1 MEKETKKT
9 ALTKMLK
16 TTNTTLDQIP
26 ADLLEDLQ
34 NVRGMFAH
42 GFVFNDYI
50 YIKEV
55 KNTKPKDLDEFDNNM
70 SESGSVFFYVLE
82 LDKQLALGRRLWTPS
97 GLIICQVSGGR
108 CVPWFLTG
116 TDYKNRGA
124 GYRDGFKHLE
134 GFYRKSD
141 YEEARKSASRVWV
154 IYQNNHTAEIKTK
167 QEQRETAREWALTR
181 YTVLECSLCYYPQG
195 GRGKIS
201 NLTAR
206 NDRGKVQQLE
216 GWRSYTYSSEYKF
229 ENEEQALAWYFDRSG
244 YIRKD
249 NAEALRQRT
258 AELKRQRARQRLA
271 ANNYEKETAEL
282 SAVYGLLVKSFKDLS
297 DKFLDLTDRHIAHRV
312 FWFTKRLE
320 ITADAIN
327 DTSETIDRIADKF
340 FDGDLQ
346 LFDEFQRRT
355 EHALKVIAKNHA
367 WLRIKDENRA
377 NHDNLEDY
385 AIYYG
390 YCDFTKDDGGNVN
403 GVILDLEKAKQKLA
417 ERGY

>member
-1 MEKETKKT
+1 MVKT
-9 ALTKMLK
+9 P
-16 TTNTTLDQIP
+16 NTTLDQIP
-26 ADLLEDLQ
+26 ENLLADIS
-34 NVRGMFAH
+34 NRRAMFAH
-42 GFVFNDYI
+42 GFVSSDYI
-50 YIKEV
+50 YIKEI
-55 KNTKPKDLDEFDNNM
+55 KNIKPKDLDEFNDNM
-70 SESGSVFFYVLE
+70 RESGSVFFYVLE
-82 LDKQLALGRRLWTPS
+82 LDKQLALGRRLWVPS
-97 GLIICQVSGGR
+97 NLIICQVSGGR
-108 CVPWFLTG
+108 CVPWFLRG

-124 GYRDGFKHLE
+124 GYKEGFKYFE

-154 IYQNNHTAEIKTK
+154 IYQNNHTDEIKTK

-181 YTVLECSLCYYPQG
+181 HTVLSCSLCYSSQG
-195 GRGKIS
+195 GLGRIS
-201 NLTAR
+201 ELTTR
-206 NDRGKVQQLE
+206 NDRGQVKQLE

-229 ENEEQALAWYFDRSG
+229 KNEEQALEYYFDKSG
-244 YIRKD
+244 YIKKD
-249 NAEALRQRT
+249 NAETLRQRT
-258 AELKRQRARQRLA
+258 AQLKRERARQRLA

-297 DKFLDLTDRHIAHRV
+297 DKFLELTENHISHRV

-327 DTSETIDRIADKF
+327 DTSETIDRIKDKTF
-340 FDGDLQ
+340 EGDLA
-346 LFDEFQRRT
+346 LFESFQSEK

-377 NHDNLEDY
+377 NHNNLEDY

-390 YCDFTKDDGGNVN
+390 FCDFTKDDGGNVN